1 MKFIP
6 TYLNFIWVR
15 SMATQQQ
22 LDKVYMQNAI
32 NMATLS
38 HAVRKKVGCILV
50 TPENLQIGAYN
61 GTPNGWSN
69 CCEYEETTD
78 DPHCKHKTHL
88 VTHSHVIHSELNA
101 ILHAARQGVSVK
113 GSTIYISLSPCASC
127 SAMIAQAG
135 IKRVVYREEYRD
147 RSGINLLKEHG
158 IIVEQLIDND

>member
-1 MKFIP
+1 
-6 TYLNFIWVR
+6 
-15 SMATQQQ
+15 MATQKQ

-61 GTPNGWSN
+61 GQPSGWDN
-69 CCEYEETTD
+69 CCEDVHETE
-78 DPHCKHKTHL
+78 PFEYL
-88 VTHSHVIHSELNA
+88 VTKNTVIHAELNA

-113 GSTIYISLSPCASC
+113 GATLYTTLSCCTAC

-135 IKRVVYREEYRD
+135 VTRVVFKEEYRD
-147 RSGINLLKEHG
+147 RSGINLLKEHD
-158 IIVEQLIDND
+158 IIVEQMIDNS

>member
-1 MKFIP
+1 
-6 TYLNFIWVR
+6 
-15 SMATQQQ
+15 MATQKQ

-61 GTPNGWSN
+61 GQPSGWDN
-69 CCEYEETTD
+69 CCEDVHETE
-78 DPHCKHKTHL
+78 PFEYL
-88 VTHSHVIHSELNA
+88 VTKNTVIHAELNA

-113 GSTIYISLSPCASC
+113 GATLYTTLSCCTAC

-135 IKRVVYREEYRD
+135 VKRVVYKEQYRD
-147 RSGINLLKEHG
+147 SSGVTLLKEHD
-158 IIVEQLIDND
+158 IIVEQLIDST